1 MTADRFTVRRL
12 NWQAVPG
19 PGPAFVRLPGAT
31 PLAGFDT
38 PDAAYFDWGRR
49 ELTVRRRV
57 NPFRCGAGL
66 AAVTTLPAFALRDWL
81 LDAGV
86 RPPKSDSFA
95 RTRWAEWWDAAAA
108 ELSPDQRAKAWE
120 ALDRLRFYDVV
131 PSPEASVFV
140 VATAGESDRTPAFRH
155 TEGGRLHQAFRRRA
169 DAFAYRDLLYGQE
182 ADRIILERVDL
193 DALQRPSRN
202 PFRAWEPEPG
212 PANESRVHVA
222 EVLYPDGVRA
232 ASGGSVFV
240 VARIGLDAE
249 FAGTDDGPVEPLTSF
264 RVSVLRSPSQR
275 YWYWDADT
283 DSDPPEELVV
293 PEAAF
298 ADRSGAEAF
307 AAAADRDL
315 RRFVNPYALSD
326 PAGWVNRRWSGTE
339 RLAAFGPEFPRP
351 DRRTADALARWWA
364 RHVAPLPDEPFHAA
378 WGDIFD
384 RLTFYRVVELP
395 IE

>member
-31 PLAGFDT
+31 PLAEFDT

-49 ELTVRRRV
+49 ELAVRRGV

-95 RTRWAEWWDAAAA
+95 RTRWAEWWDAAASGW
-108 ELSPDQRAKAWE
+108 SPDQRAKVWE
-120 ALDRLRFYDVV
+120 ALDKLRFYDVI
-131 PSPEASVFV
+131 PRPADASVFV
-140 VATAGESDRTPAFRH
+140 VATAGVNDLAIRAHRH
-155 TEGGRLHQAFRRRA
+155 LEGGNLHQAFRRRA
-169 DAFAYRDLLYGQE
+169 DAEAYRDLLQE
-182 ADRIILERVDL
+182 AQFGPQWGGNR
-193 DALQRPSRN
+193 RPSRN
-202 PFRAWEPEPG
+202 PFRAWEPEPE

-249 FAGTDDGPVEPLTSF
+249 SATFSDEMPVEPLTSF

-275 YWYWDADT
+275 DWYYWDADT
-283 DSDPPEELVV
+283 ERDPPEELVV

-298 ADRSGAEAF
+298 ADRSAAEAF
-307 AAAADRDL
+307 AAAADRDF
-315 RRFVNPYALSD
+315 RRFVNPFALSD
-326 PAGWVNRRWSGTE
+326 LAGWVNRRWLGTE

-364 RHVAPLPDEPFHAA
+364 RHVDPLSDDPFHAA
-378 WGDIFD
+378 WDIFH
-384 RLTFYRVVELP
+384 RLRFYRVVELP